1 MCHIYSF
8 LYPSLTIL
16 FFPLSLS
23 LLSAVEVRQSRVL
36 FHRSTDAELET
47 QKISH
52 TFGTLVSK
60 VQQSLEK
67 QGVTVDSFIDHLKSI
82 RGVENVL
89 MYSQRSLV
97 HSTMEQIQVQKSIAE
112 IFPLISGYLSWFNHL
127 PIEKMVDRF
136 CDQDED
142 VRTTYRAFKL
152 QFEDF
157 CVQMVTE
164 CHKHSFGFERKKD
177 AAKII
182 VKFDLMASV
191 AKVNELVAIRNIVA
205 LYLKV
210 KKQSLY
216 VSSAECNLT
225 TQVVFLA
232 PLFVAEAAFPL
243 TTEQEKSLAQCGV
256 LQIEC
261 SSYRFSSPAWSQERE
276 VGWRVV
282 TGTNHMRDE
291 GGREWMLA
299 DREGWLVLIMYG
311 MRGEGGREVWTLIMH
326 SVYQYSWHYCS
337 IHLSSSN
344 SPLLWLRYLV

>member
-1 MCHIYSF
+1 M
-8 LYPSLTIL
+8 
-16 FFPLSLS
+16 
-23 LLSAVEVRQSRVL
+23 EVRQSRVL

-67 QGVTVDSFIDHLKSI
+67 QGVTVDSFIKHLKSI

-97 HSTMEQIQVQKSIAE
+97 HATMEQIQVQKSIAE

-136 CDQDED
+136 CNQDED

-177 AAKII
+177 AAKIV
-182 VKFDLMASV
+182 VKFDLMASI

-205 LYLKV
+205 LHLRV

-243 TTEQEKSLAQCGV
+243 TTEQEQSLAQCGV

-261 SSYRFSSPAWSQERE
+261 NSYRFSSSAWSQDRE
-276 VGWRVV
+276 VGCRVV
-282 TGTNHMRDE
+282 TGANHMRDE
-291 GGREWMLA
+291 GGR
-299 DREGWLVLIMYG
+299 
-311 MRGEGGREVWTLIMH
+311 GEG
-326 SVYQYSWHYCS
+326 SVGAS
-337 IHLSSSN
+337 
-344 SPLLWLRYLV
+344 